1 MNIIL
6 GAWQNPLAPFAT
18 RYTANTIEPAES
30 YIMFGL
36 SSPVSAFHNR
46 RTSPDRLTAA
56 ELKTEVIS
64 RCSNAPTI
72 NPRYAELAKMAC
84 TNTAYIHMVRKV
96 EAIKPWSTQNV
107 TLLGDSVFNMSNM
120 LGKGANCALLDA
132 VSLAETL
139 TSPNYNRRS
148 PIRLH
153 KYVTENIDRRM
164 RERHRSALMQKLVFY
179 GENKIKGFMRDKA
192 LPYTLKRID
201 GLDREVHSKMAD
213 VPVVDWAREEES
225 WADRSAVWAEEL
237 RWDEIYEEEHGV
249 GLRRQNSAAPT
260 ITSEAVSQ
268 APTQR
273 TTSSGGGVERCKECG
288 SCGGSSQAA
297 SITTASESFADGR
310 ALRLKRSGSITAAS
324 SVYSVASTM
333 SPSYPAEEAH
343 KVQLSHNPLS
353 MHRAREMHPIMRG
366 GVDLRSPTVVPGG
379 NRSESRA
386 TTLVDS
392 LEHHKAQQLQERLD
406 HEARER
412 IAHKRQS
419 MSPITRSVTSES
431 DCQTEASRSSGTSVC
446 SGGICEDHPNGC
458 PDNSVATIEVPICKK
473 TGKILVTEEI
483 NEKIEHL
490 KLRDGEGLLAG
501 DDLGES
507 LRGW

>member
-46 RTSPDRLTAA
+46 RTSPDRLTAQ

-64 RCSNAPTI
+64 RCSDSPTI
-72 NPRYAELAKMAC
+72 HPRYAELAKMAC

-96 EAIKPWSTQNV
+96 EAIKPWVTQNV

-139 TSPNYNRRS
+139 TSPNYQRRS

-153 KYVTENIDRRM
+153 KYVSENIDRRM
-164 RERHRSALMQKLVFY
+164 LERHRSALMQKIVFY
-179 GENKIKGFMRDKA
+179 GDNKLKGFMRDKA

-201 GLDREVHSKMAD
+201 VLDREVHSKMSN
-213 VPVVDWAREEES
+213 VPVMDWAREEATWE
-225 WADRSAVWAEEL
+225 DRSAVWAEEL

-249 GLRRQNSAAPT
+249 GLKKMMSETPTLQSESHSVAP
-260 ITSEAVSQ
+260 SMQ
-268 APTQR
+268 
-273 TTSSGGGVERCKECG
+273 TTSSGEACKHCG
-288 SCGGSSQAA
+288 SCGGSSIA
-297 SITTASESFADGR
+297 TAQSVYGGAD
-310 ALRLKRSGSITAAS
+310 LRLKRSGSITASS

-343 KVQLSHNPLS
+343 KVQISHMSPLS
-353 MHRAREMHPIMRG
+353 MNRAGAMHPIIRG
-366 GVDLRSPTVVPGG
+366 GVDLRSPTVIGG
-379 NRSESRA
+379 GARA
-386 TTLVDS
+386 NHEPSASGTAPSLVDL
-392 LEHHKAQQLQERLD
+392 LEHHKKEQERS
-406 HEARER
+406 EQER
-412 IAHKRQS
+412 RDTVVRKRQS
-419 MSPITRSVTSES
+419 MSPITRSQTSGS
-431 DCQTEASRSSGTSVC
+431 DGTHTSSDTSACSASCTE
-446 SGGICEDHPNGC
+446 HPAGC
-458 PDNSVATIEVPICKK
+458 PDSLTTTIEMPVCKK
-473 TGKILVTEEI
+473 TGNIMVTEEI
-483 NEKIEHL
+483 TEKIEKMKL
-490 KLRDGEGLLAG
+490 KESDMNNDIG
-501 DDLGES
+501 DS

>member
-46 RTSPDRLTAA
+46 RTSPDRLTAQ

-64 RCSNAPTI
+64 RCSDAPAI
-72 NPRYAELAKMAC
+72 HPRYAELAKMAC

-96 EAIKPWSTQNV
+96 EAIKPWATQNV

-139 TSPNYNRRS
+139 TSPNYQRRS
-148 PIRLH
+148 PTRLH
-153 KYVTENIDRRM
+153 KYVAENVDRRM
-164 RERHRSALMQKLVFY
+164 RERHRSALMQKIVFY
-179 GENKIKGFMRDKA
+179 GENKLKGFMRDKA

-201 GLDREVHSKMAD
+201 VLDREVHSKMSN
-213 VPVVDWAREEES
+213 VPVLDWAREEAS
-225 WADRSAVWAEEL
+225 WEDRSAVWAEEL

-249 GLRRQNSAAPT
+249 GLKKIMSETATLQSESQSVAPT
-260 ITSEAVSQ
+260 VQ
-268 APTQR
+268 
-273 TTSSGGGVERCKECG
+273 TTSSGEACKHCG
-288 SCGGSSQAA
+288 SCSGS
-297 SITTASESFADGR
+297 SITTAQSVYGGAD
-310 ALRLKRSGSITAAS
+310 LRLKRSGSITASS

-343 KVQLSHNPLS
+343 KVQISHTNPLS
-353 MHRAREMHPIMRG
+353 MHRAAAMHPIIRG
-366 GVDLRSPTVVPGG
+366 GVDLRGPTVVSGG
-379 NRSESRA
+379 ARSNDDSRA
-386 TTLVDS
+386 SGAPSLDVL
-392 LEHHKAQQLQERLD
+392 LEHHKNEQERSEQERKD
-406 HEARER
+406 TVAR
-412 IAHKRQS
+412 KRQS
-419 MSPITRSVTSES
+419 MSPITRSQTSES
-431 DCQTEASRSSGTSVC
+431 NGTHTSSGTSVC
-446 SGGICEDHPNGC
+446 SATCTEHPSGC
-458 PDNSVATIEVPICKK
+458 PDSLTTTIEVPVCKK
-473 TGKILVTEEI
+473 TGNILVTEEI
-483 NEKIEHL
+483 SEKIERM
-490 KLRDGEGLLAG
+490 KLRSG
-501 DDLGES
+501 DEETDFGES

>member
-1 MNIIL
+1 
-6 GAWQNPLAPFAT
+6 
-18 RYTANTIEPAES
+18 
-30 YIMFGL
+30 MFGL

-46 RTSPDRLTAA
+46 RTSPDRLTAQ

-72 NPRYAELAKMAC
+72 HPRYAELAKMAC

-96 EAIKPWSTQNV
+96 EAIKPWATQNV

-139 TSPNYNRRS
+139 TSPNYSRRS

-201 GLDREVHSKMAD
+201 TLDREVHSKMANA
-213 VPVVDWAREEES
+213 PLVDWAKEEES

-249 GLRRQNSAAPT
+249 GLKKIMSGTPT
-260 ITSEAVSQ
+260 LQSDMQSVT
-268 APTQR
+268 PTVQS
-273 TTSSGGGVERCKECG
+273 TSSGNDACKHCG
-288 SCGGSSQAA
+288 SCGGSSIA
-297 SITTASESFADGR
+297 TAESDAGGR
-310 ALRLKRSGSITAAS
+310 NLRLKRSGSITAAS

-343 KVQLSHNPLS
+343 KVQISHMNALS
-353 MHRAREMHPIMRG
+353 MHRQQTMHPIIRG
-366 GVDLRSPTVVPGG
+366 GVDLRAPTVIGG
-379 NRSESRA
+379 GARSNGIDSRA
-386 TTLVDS
+386 SGTTTLVDS
-392 LEHHKAQQLQERLD
+392 LEHHKAEQEWQGRQERDL
-406 HEARER
+406 ERRETTAR
-412 IAHKRQS
+412 KRQS

-431 DCQTEASRSSGTSVC
+431 NGSTPSSGTSVC
-446 SGGICEDHPNGC
+446 SAGCTEHPGGC
-458 PDNSVATIEVPICKK
+458 PDSLTTTIEVPVCKK
-473 TGKILVTEEI
+473 TGNILVTEEI
-483 NEKIEHL
+483 SEKIEML
-490 KLRDGEGLLAG
+490 KLRDTDSEH
-501 DDLGES
+501 DLGES

>member
-46 RTSPDRLTAA
+46 RTSPDRLTAQ

-72 NPRYAELAKMAC
+72 HPRYAELAKMAC

-96 EAIKPWSTQNV
+96 EAIKPWATQNV

-139 TSPNYNRRS
+139 TSPNYSRRS

-201 GLDREVHSKMAD
+201 TLDREVHS
-213 VPVVDWAREEES
+213 
-225 WADRSAVWAEEL
+225 DRKSTRL
-237 RWDEIYEEEHGV
+237 
-249 GLRRQNSAAPT
+249 NS
-260 ITSEAVSQ
+260 SH
-268 APTQR
+268 
-273 TTSSGGGVERCKECG
+273 SG
-288 SCGGSSQAA
+288 
-297 SITTASESFADGR
+297 
-310 ALRLKRSGSITAAS
+310 
-324 SVYSVASTM
+324 
-333 SPSYPAEEAH
+333 
-343 KVQLSHNPLS
+343 
-353 MHRAREMHPIMRG
+353 
-366 GVDLRSPTVVPGG
+366 
-379 NRSESRA
+379 ESR
-386 TTLVDS
+386 
-392 LEHHKAQQLQERLD
+392 
-406 HEARER
+406 
-412 IAHKRQS
+412 
-419 MSPITRSVTSES
+419 MP
-431 DCQTEASRSSGTSVC
+431 SS
-446 SGGICEDHPNGC
+446 
-458 PDNSVATIEVPICKK
+458 A
-473 TGKILVTEEI
+473 
-483 NEKIEHL
+483 
-490 KLRDGEGLLAG
+490 
-501 DDLGES
+501 
-507 LRGW
+507 